1 MKRKMGRAKMK
12 GTGLLQKAAV
22 ISVLLFAIGYAI
34 IPASAQN
41 QSSVYTLA
49 QAKESIKN
57 SQNAVNY
64 MQGLGLNT
72 DYARD
77 MLNDANIF
85 LENGDYGSVIETG
98 GSIMALRD
106 DAVSLRKKISN
117 SRELLEDGK
126 KLSLNVS
133 GIEELLNQGTADF
146 EIGNYEA
153 SSPSIEK
160 SLAGISSLLGKQ
172 LESLIPA
179 ADSLQNLASG
189 QGIELSAVNSAS
201 EEIRKK
207 LSAGDF
213 TGTSVLKSRILALNS
228 SVHGLVSIR
237 ESVRYAESMNI
248 THARFND
255 LYNEAFL
262 SIELG
267 QYANAEK
274 AADESANLRGFMG
287 SFQEERKNAEA
298 LIGEL
303 HATNLDASGPEKL
316 LAQADEKFLLED
328 YGQAESLARS
338 AAMGAQEVKA
348 SSLLFGVVS
357 KSRIKFSLL
366 EFLKKYWWAAALAAI
381 AAGVSGIFIYRILSA
396 RLLRMKISSLRKEEK
411 AMIEMI
417 KKSQADYFARKSI
430 SRESY
435 NLAVDQYQERLLR
448 IKEELPVLESLLG
461 KRTGKDSGKN
471 NAEETKV

>member
-1 MKRKMGRAKMK
+1 
-12 GTGLLQKAAV
+12 
-22 ISVLLFAIGYAI
+22 
-34 IPASAQN
+34 
-41 QSSVYTLA
+41 
-49 QAKESIKN
+49 
-57 SQNAVNY
+57 
-64 MQGLGLNT
+64 
-72 DYARD
+72 
-77 MLNDANIF
+77 
-85 LENGDYGSVIETG
+85 
-98 GSIMALRD
+98 
-106 DAVSLRKKISN
+106 
-117 SRELLEDGK
+117 
-126 KLSLNVS
+126 
-133 GIEELLNQGTADF
+133 
-146 EIGNYEA
+146 
-153 SSPSIEK
+153 
-160 SLAGISSLLGKQ
+160 
-172 LESLIPA
+172 
-179 ADSLQNLASG
+179 
-189 QGIELSAVNSAS
+189 
-201 EEIRKK
+201 
-207 LSAGDF
+207 
-213 TGTSVLKSRILALNS
+213 
-228 SVHGLVSIR
+228 
-237 ESVRYAESMNI
+237 
-248 THARFND
+248 
-255 LYNEAFL
+255 
-262 SIELG
+262 
-267 QYANAEK
+267 
-274 AADESANLRGFMG
+274 MG